1 MNAMKMHRIVQSVKY
16 NGLRFDTQDLAEFD
30 ALLPRLDII
39 EQLSVADKSVLRR
52 ELRPLAE
59 MYQGAEMRR
68 LAAGQ
73 QDEML
78 VW

>member
-1 MNAMKMHRIVQSVKY
+1 MDAMRMHRIVEAVKC
-16 NGLRFDTQDLAEFD
+16 NGVRFDTHDLGEFD

-39 EQLSVADKSVLRR
+39 ELLSAAARTVLRR
-52 ELRPLAE
+52 ELWPLAE

-73 QDEML
+73 QD
-78 VW
+78 

>member
-1 MNAMKMHRIVQSVKY
+1 MNMYRIVQSVKY
-16 NGLRFDTQDLAEFD
+16 NGLRFDTQDLVEFD

-39 EQLSVADKSVLRR
+39 EQLSRADKSVLRR

>member
-30 ALLPRLDII
+30 ALLPKLDII
-39 EQLSVADKSVLRR
+39 EQLSAADKSVLRR
-52 ELRPLAE
+52 ELRALAE